1 MWGIPIFKELAQLF
15 LKHYVGQQSLPVGCQ
30 FACSVLDRVIVPHCI
45 CLSFPANSLSPCLPV
60 TAALSKLWH
69 ELRKTHTYLWPC
81 DSHLSG
87 TSGPVTQLGRSYSSQ
102 HAPSAEVPWVLESS
116 SFCLIWHRSLPSRA
130 HVFWTHKGVEWDE
143 SVHSPHNLHGVPS
156 GLIWPLVTRK
166 QTHHLKEIQ
175 LHACWPRVDGV
186 SEALLD
192 SWDGVR
198 HSLWHHRISTW
209 GVTTASIKKVLR
221 LKGGMNPSVPYRQSV
236 QEFSL
241 PGPQFQPSPQQRKT
255 TCSA

>member
-81 DSHLSG
+81 DSHLAG

-102 HAPSAEVPWVLESS
+102 HAPSARGTLSPRELFLLPYLTQ
-116 SFCLIWHRSLPSRA
+116 IPSLQGP
-130 HVFWTHKGVEWDE
+130 
-143 SVHSPHNLHGVPS
+143 
-156 GLIWPLVTRK
+156 
-166 QTHHLKEIQ
+166 
-175 LHACWPRVDGV
+175 C
-186 SEALLD
+186 LLD
-192 SWDGVR
+192 SQGSRMRWECP
-198 HSLWHHRISTW
+198 L
-209 GVTTASIKKVLR
+209 
-221 LKGGMNPSVPYRQSV
+221 
-236 QEFSL
+236 
-241 PGPQFQPSPQQRKT
+241 SPQSSSCPKWT
-255 TCSA
+255 DMALGN